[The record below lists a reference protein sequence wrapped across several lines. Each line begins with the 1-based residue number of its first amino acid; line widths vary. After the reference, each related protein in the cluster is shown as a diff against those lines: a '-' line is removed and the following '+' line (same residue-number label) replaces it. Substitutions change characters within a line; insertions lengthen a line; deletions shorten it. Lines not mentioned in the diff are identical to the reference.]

1 MERSDINLK
10 CDTSDSLRFEILLT
24 DISAGFV
31 NLPAHKVD
39 SIIEESQRQICECL
53 SLELSALW
61 QWTEERPSYVT
72 LTHIFSPPWGPEFQT
87 GLNAEE
93 DFPWVFAKLLAG
105 ETLAF
110 STDELPPE
118 AEKDRESFNHFG
130 IKSTVVIPFRAGQG
144 PFLGTMSFHTLRRKR
159 VWHKYIVDRL
169 VLVAQ
174 IFINALERKRFEQT
188 LILSEERLR
197 LATDS
202 SRTGLWEIDCSTR
215 DIWVTER
222 ARMIFGAKS
231 DNLIT
236 MDSFENWVHPD
247 DRSLVRRSMERALK
261 EYKPIKV
268 DYRHRNE
275 DGTHKWIALR
285 GRLYCKATGEPDR
298 IMGVSHDITER
309 KNAEKQLCAH
319 IKEIENLKGK
329 LENENAILK
338 KEIGARNVH
347 KNIVGRSLAM
357 AEVLKQ
363 VEQVASTSS
372 TVLIQGETGV
382 GKELIAS
389 AVHRL
394 SERNNEPL
402 FVVNCAALP
411 PMLVESEL
419 FGREKGA
426 YTGAMTRM
434 IGRFEAANKATLF
447 LDEISELSLE
457 IQAKLLRVLEQGCF
471 ERLGS
476 TKTIN
481 VDVRMIAAS
490 NQHLEDLAKEGKFR
504 PDLYYRL
511 NVFFISMPP
520 LREHSEDIPA
530 LVWAFVRQFEGKM
543 GKRISHIPQKSM
555 DLLQQYHWPGNV
567 RELKNTVE
575 RAMIV
580 CSDRT
585 LEISLPL
592 KYEGGKDP
600 SPSKLLDTERNHIL
614 KVLNRTGWR
623 ISGQGGAAEILGLK
637 RTTLQSK
644 MKKLGL
650 QRPRSKA

>member
-1 MERSDINLK
+1 MKR
-10 CDTSDSLRFEILLT
+10 DTSDRLRFEILLA
-24 DISAGFV
+24 DISARFV
-31 NLPAHKVD
+31 NLPAHKID

-61 QWTEERPSYVT
+61 QWTEDTPSFVT
-72 LTHIFSPPWGPEFQT
+72 LTHIVSPPWGPEFQA

-93 DFPWVFAKLLAG
+93 TFPWVFGKLFAG

-110 STDELPPE
+110 STDELPAE
-118 AEKDRESFNHFG
+118 AEKDREAFNHFG

-144 PFLGTMSFHTLRRKR
+144 PFLGTMSFNTLRHKR
-159 VWHKYIVDRL
+159 VWEKDIVNRL

-174 IFINALERKRFEQT
+174 VIINALARKRFEQA

-197 LATDS
+197 LAADS
-202 SRTGLWEIDCSTR
+202 ARAGLWEIDCSTR
-215 DIWVTER
+215 NIWVTKR

-231 DNLIT
+231 GYPIT
-236 MDSFENWVHPD
+236 MDRFETSVHPD
-247 DRSLVRRSMERALK
+247 DRSLVRRSMELALK
-261 EYKPIKV
+261 ESEPIKV
-268 DYRHRNE
+268 DYRQKNE
-275 DGTHKWIALR
+275 DGTHRWIGLR
-285 GRLYCKATGEPDR
+285 GRLHCTATGEPDR
-298 IMGVSHDITER
+298 ILGVSYDITEW

-319 IKEIENLKGK
+319 IKEIEDLKGK
-329 LENENAILK
+329 LENENTVLK
-338 KEIGARNVH
+338 KEIGMRNVH
-347 KNIVGRSLAM
+347 KNIVGRSPAM
-357 AEVLKQ
+357 AEVLGQ
-363 VEQVASTSS
+363 VEQVASTNS
-372 TVLIQGETGV
+372 TVLIEGETGV
-382 GKELIAS
+382 GKELIAN

-394 SERNNEPL
+394 SERNKEPL
-402 FVVNCAALP
+402 FVVNCASLP

-434 IGRFEAANKATLF
+434 IGRFEAADKATLF
-447 LDEISELSLE
+447 LDEIAELSLE

-490 NQHLEDLAKEGKFR
+490 NQSLEGLAKKGKFR

-511 NVFFISMPP
+511 NVFSIRIPP

-530 LVWAFVRQFEGKM
+530 LVWAFVRQFEGQM

-567 RELKNTVE
+567 RELRNTVE

-580 CSDRT
+580 CGDKT
-585 LEISLPL
+585 LGINPPL
-592 KYEGGKDP
+592 KYEEEEDP
-600 SPSKLLDTERNHIL
+600 SPSKLLDAERNHIL
-614 KVLNRTGWR
+614 KVLNKTGWR

-644 MKKLGL
+644 MKKLGI
-650 QRPRSKA
+650 QRPPIKA